1 MNLSLR
7 FSLDSEL
14 LFFFILD
21 YISKLGN
28 NECAVVLYYIPLIWK
43 KIVFFPPLWAYDIFS
58 LLYGYARIEENVFSS
73 CSWSKTLG

>member
-43 KIVFFPPLWAYDIFS
+43 KLFFFH
-58 LLYGYARIEENVFSS
+58 LYGPMISFLYYMDMHV
-73 CSWSKTLG
+73 